1 MAKVDAVVNFAA
13 ETHVDRSIH
22 EAGEFINT
30 DIKGTFVLLEAVK
43 RYKIS
48 AFAMSGFFCGLAGVL
63 LVARTSTGTARMGEG
78 LLLESIAAI
87 VMGGTALSG
96 GVGGVHRTII
106 GVLVIAIL
114 SNGLNVIGIHPYMQI
129 IIKGLVVVMA
139 VAMTLDRSKIEFV
152 K

>member
-1 MAKVDAVVNFAA
+1 MLARVCTVFLGLKTKFGRYMYA
-13 ETHVDRSIH
+13 IGG
-22 EAGEFINT
+22 GER
-30 DIKGTFVLLEAVK
+30 VSLLSGIAVK

-114 SNGLNVIGIHPYMQI
+114 SNGLNVIGVHPYMQI